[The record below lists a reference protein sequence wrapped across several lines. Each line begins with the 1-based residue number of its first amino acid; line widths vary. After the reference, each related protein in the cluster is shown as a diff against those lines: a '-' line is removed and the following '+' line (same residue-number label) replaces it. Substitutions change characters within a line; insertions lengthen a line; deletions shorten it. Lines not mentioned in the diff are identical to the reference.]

1 MNVLS
6 TVIFVQCGCCY
17 NPTHSCDFI
26 LYRSLRPLY
35 LKATI
40 SSDNTL
46 RIYDCVEQPSL
57 TSWQLTEELDVQ
69 TIVSGPSPS
78 NLSRSQTLAL
88 ATPTQSHATAEGA
101 SASLVAQ
108 ALQQGLQQ
116 STNTGAQRQQLGNRE
131 ADGGWC
137 LSWCKDRYWGEII
150 ALGSGTTGIIK
161 VRSRLATDKV
171 SDNLY
176 INGRSYKLML
186 AAQRFSSASLLRPT
200 PQSTPLLDHHHH
212 HRRFL
217 QAVLLLV
224 QATSRRMNSVQI
236 PLSRLALRR
245 PPSPP
250 LHGLLLAGGHTTL
263 LPRADG
269 MVT

>member
-1 MNVLS
+1 
-6 TVIFVQCGCCY
+6 
-17 NPTHSCDFI
+17 
-26 LYRSLRPLY
+26 
-35 LKATI
+35 
-40 SSDNTL
+40 
-46 RIYDCVEQPSL
+46 
-57 TSWQLTEELDVQ
+57 VQ

-78 NLSRSQTLAL
+78 PLSRSQTLAL
-88 ATPTQSHATAEGA
+88 ATPTQSYATAEGA

-150 ALGSGTTGIIK
+150 AVGSGTTGIIK

-171 SDNLY
+171 SDNIY
-176 INGRSYKLML
+176 GRSYKLML
-186 AAQRFSSASLLRPT
+186 AAQRLSSASLLRPT
-200 PQSTPLLDHHHH
+200 PQPTPLLDH

-217 QAVLLLV
+217 QAALLLDLRV
-224 QATSRRMNSVQI
+224 MAHRMNSVQR
-236 PLSRLALRR
+236 PLLRLALRR